1 MVLSVAICA
10 AIERQ
15 DLNAVERALD
25 AGDSIDDHH
34 EGETLLEMAICSCNL
49 EDESF
54 NRWPEYLKVVRRL
67 LERGAD
73 PNRVDDDD
81 WSALHFTAELISV
94 PEVDEMPEIQ
104 KVFVEVTELLLA
116 HGAHVNAQARDNKLE
131 TPLHVLCDNGC
142 TNVDMFC
149 LLLKHGAD
157 PDLRDNCEHDA
168 QAIAQLDPRC
178 PTLIVD
184 LLADV
189 SSAGSWKK
197 FVREPSVKLLTLR
210 HLTLAGRA
218 TAPPSLVRLFGTPPL
233 RPLEGAVR
241 TRSQRL
247 KSSAARTPLP
257 DEVFE
262 LVLAFWSKHPA

>member
-1 MVLSVAICA
+1 M
-10 AIERQ
+10 
-15 DLNAVERALD
+15 AL
-25 AGDSIDDHH
+25 
-34 EGETLLEMAICSCNL
+34 CSCNI

-54 NRWPEYLKVVRRL
+54 NRWPEYLKLIRRL

-73 PNRVDDDD
+73 PNRVDDDG
-81 WSALHFTAELISV
+81 WSALHFTADLISASEDELP
-94 PEVDEMPEIQ
+94 PEKQVLM
-104 KVFVEVTELLLA
+104 EVTELLLA
-116 HGAHVNAQARDNKLE
+116 HGANVNARARYLD
-131 TPLHVLCDNGC
+131 TPLNFLCNNGC
-142 TNVDMFC
+142 TNMDMFC

-157 PDLRDNCEHDA
+157 PDLRDNYEHDA
-168 QAIAQLDPRC
+168 LATAQLDPRC
-178 PTLIVD
+178 PTFIVD

-218 TAPPSLVRLFGTPPL
+218 TAPPSLVRLFGTPP
-233 RPLEGAVR
+233 PVWSPEGAVR
-241 TRSQRL
+241 TRSRRL

-257 DEVFE
+257 EEVFE

>member
-1 MVLSVAICA
+1 M
-10 AIERQ
+10 
-15 DLNAVERALD
+15 NAVERALN
-25 AGDSIDDHH
+25 AGDSIDDQL
-34 EGETLLEMAICSCNL
+34 EGETLLEMALCSCNI

-54 NRWPEYLKVVRRL
+54 NRWPEYLKLIRLL

-73 PNRVDDDD
+73 PNRLDDDG
-81 WSALHFTAELISV
+81 WSALHLTADLISASEDELPP
-94 PEVDEMPEIQ
+94 PEKQVLM
-104 KVFVEVTELLLA
+104 EVTELLLA
-116 HGAHVNAQARDNKLE
+116 HGAHVNARDRQNT

-157 PDLRDNCEHDA
+157 PDLRDQCEDDA

-178 PTLIVD
+178 PTFIVD

-210 HLTLAGRA
+210 HLALAGRA
-218 TAPPSLVRLFGTPPL
+218 TAPPSLVRLFGTPGPV

-241 TRSQRL
+241 TRSRRL

>member
-1 MVLSVAICA
+1 MVLSLAICA
-10 AIERQ
+10 AIDRA

-25 AGDSIDDHH
+25 GGDSIDDTLD
-34 EGETLLEMAICSCNL
+34 GATLLEMALCSCNIG
-49 EDESF
+49 DESF
-54 NRWPEYLKVVRRL
+54 NRWPEYPKLIRRL

-73 PNRVDDDD
+73 PNRVDDDG
-81 WSALHFTAELISV
+81 WSALHFAAELISAS
-94 PEVDEMPEIQ
+94 EDELPPAKR
-104 KVFVEVTELLLA
+104 KVLMDVTELLLA
-116 HGAHVNAQARDNKLE
+116 HGAHVNARANFTFD
-131 TPLHVLCDNGC
+131 TPLMFLCGNGC
-142 TNVDMFC
+142 TNMDMFC

-157 PDLRDNCEHDA
+157 PDLRDDQDFDA
-168 QAIAQLDPRC
+168 QAIAQLDPRS
-178 PTLIVD
+178 PTFIVD

-218 TAPPSLVRLFGTPPL
+218 TAPPSLVRLFGTPPV
-233 RPLEGAVR
+233 RSLEGAVR
-241 TRSQRL
+241 TRSRRL

-262 LVLAFWSKHPA
+262 LVLAFWSKYPA